1 MQRIAYIVMLIFF
14 RQLTARFLRFIG
26 GLTASHL
33 REPFFM
39 KASKKLGM
47 AKLSI
52 MQKVRSLFF
61 ARFDL

>member
-1 MQRIAYIVMLIFF
+1 MQRIAHIVMLIFF
-14 RQLTARFLRFIG
+14 RQRTARFLRFIG

-39 KASKKLGM
+39 KASKKAWHGQ
-47 AKLSI
+47 AFYYAESPFT
-52 MQKVRSLFF
+52 FF

>member
-1 MQRIAYIVMLIFF
+1 MKAPLCRHRPESRYFC
-14 RQLTARFLRFIG
+14 

-39 KASKKLGM
+39 TASKKAWHGQ
-47 AKLSI
+47 AFYYAESPFT
-52 MQKVRSLFF
+52 FF